1 LYIQQVVHIT
11 LSIPLYHSIRS
22 FQFIN
27 TCQQQDKHLY
37 YYHKKNIRLISNV
50 EIHCKSLVDK
60 YINQNERLN
69 DLCLTKFV
77 VNYDTKVNKIHNKIK
92 IICWVSL
99 NQQKNPKNHYRQ
111 LLFLFKPFKKL
122 DVNFAE

>member
-1 LYIQQVVHIT
+1 M
-11 LSIPLYHSIRS
+11 
-22 FQFIN
+22 
-27 TCQQQDKHLY
+27 Y
-37 YYHKKNIRLISNV
+37 YYHKKNTRLISNV

-99 NQQKNPKNHYRQ
+99 NQQKNPKNHYRK

-122 DVNFAE
+122 DVNFANNCDSWKDSLHFLMITHKKHYT